1 MPRARLLTA
10 GVLIIV
16 VLSCLFLLPAL
27 ATRALFVGVVFLG
40 ALEWARLGGLED
52 WRIRA
57 IYAASVP
64 LTVLLLTHLVP
75 VAVSAP
81 AALALGCAAWVGAA
95 VWVTVFQWRGRPAAT
110 ARGAVAFSGW
120 LLMATALAAMLVLR
134 ASGPGH
140 VLAFL
145 ILVWSAD
152 SFAYFGGRRWG
163 RRRLASRVSPGKTW
177 EGLAVAL
184 GGTIAVAV
192 AANACWHWTSAPVCA
207 AIAASTFV
215 ASVYGDL
222 FESLVKRSRGVK
234 DSGALLPGH
243 GGVLDRI
250 DSLLAAAP
258 TFAAALYAL
267 DLK

>member
-10 GVLIIV
+10 V
-16 VLSCLFLLPAL
+16 VLMAVVLTCLFLLPVL
-27 ATRALFVGVVFLG
+27 ATRILFVVVVFLG
-40 ALEWARLGGLED
+40 GLEWARLAGMED
-52 WRIRA
+52 IRVSTV
-57 IYAASVP
+57 YAASVP
-64 LTVLLLTHLVP
+64 LTVVLLGRVLPAASWV
-75 VAVSAP
+75 P
-81 AALALGCAAWVGAA
+81 AALVVGCLAWVAA
-95 VWVTVFQWRGRPAAT
+95 ACWVTMFQWRGHPGAH
-110 ARGAVAFSGW
+110 ARGVVAGSGW
-120 LLMATALAAMLVLR
+120 LLLATALAAMFALR
-134 ASGPGH
+134 ELGPGH
-140 VLAFL
+140 VLAL
-145 ILVWSAD
+145 LVVVWSAD

-177 EGLAVAL
+177 EGFAVAL
-184 GGTIAVAV
+184 AGTVAVAV
-192 AANACWHWTSAPVCA
+192 MANAWWQWTNAVICA
-207 AIAASTFV
+207 AVVASTFV